1 MFSLKTK
8 KYGLKFWLL
17 NIDVGIASLAMCVLV
32 GLTFSGVIFRYVVGK
47 PFAWIEEVQAAL
59 IIWVI
64 FGAAGAAFR
73 TANHAAIEVFY
84 EFFPKVLKVIANIV
98 ILVITVLTLLFLGYL
113 SIQYMKVFAM
123 SGRTTPVLHISY
135 IAIYC
140 ITPVSC
146 LWQIFNSIL
155 VNFFHYSEQETID
168 AITDEE
174 FEEAKK
180 Q

>member
-1 MFSLKTK
+1 MKPQK
-8 KYGLKFWLL
+8 HGLKFWLL
-17 NIDVGIASLAMCVLV
+17 NIDVAIASLAMCVLV
-32 GLTFSGVIFRYVVGK
+32 AITFSGVFFRYIVGQ

-84 EFFPKVLKVIANIV
+84 EFFPKAVKILVNLV
-98 ILVITVLTLLFLGYL
+98 ILVVSVLTLIFLGYL
-113 SIQYMKVFAM
+113 SIQYMNIFVT
-123 SGRTTPVLHISY
+123 SGRTTAILHISY
-135 IAIYC
+135 ITIYC
-140 ITPVSC
+140 IVPVSC
-146 LWQIFNSIL
+146 AWQVFNFIL
-155 VNFFHYSEQETID
+155 VNFLHYTEQEVIE

-180 Q
+180 GE

>member
-1 MFSLKTK
+1 MKQQQNWK
-8 KYGLKFWLL
+8 VWLL
-17 NIDVGIASLAMCVLV
+17 NIDVVIASVAMCLLV
-32 GLTFSGVIFRYVVGK
+32 GVTFGGVVSRYILGM
-47 PFAWIEEVQAAL
+47 PFSWIEEVQAAL

-84 EFFPKVLKVIANIV
+84 EFFPKALKKVINVLILIV
-98 ILVITVLTLLFLGYL
+98 TVLTLVFLGYL
-113 SIQYMKVFAM
+113 SIQYMNVFAA
-123 SGRTTPVLHISY
+123 SGRTTAILHISY

-140 ITPVSC
+140 IVPVSC
-146 LWQIFNSIL
+146 IWQVFNFIL
-155 VNFFHYSEQETID
+155 VNFFHYTEQETIE

-180 Q
+180 

>member
-1 MFSLKTK
+1 MNQQRNLK
-8 KYGLKFWLL
+8 YWLL
-17 NIDVGIASLAMCVLV
+17 NIDVAIASIAMCILV
-32 GLTFSGVIFRYVVGK
+32 VVTFSGVIFRYIFSM
-47 PFAWIEEVQAAL
+47 PFSWIEEVQVAL

-84 EFFPKVLKVIANIV
+84 DSFPKALKVVIDIMILMVSIV
-98 ILVITVLTLLFLGYL
+98 TLAFLGYL
-113 SIQYMKVFAM
+113 SIRYMSVFAS
-123 SGRTTPVLHISY
+123 SGRTTAILHISY

-140 ITPVSC
+140 IVPVSC
-146 LWQIFNSIL
+146 VWQIFNFIL
-155 VNFFHYSEQETID
+155 VNFLHYTEQETIE

-180 Q
+180 G